1 PFVAFI
7 ASDPNAMARVPPLLR
22 SGVNTV
28 TMLLLAGTIVVGA
41 FWLIRQV
48 QRAWLREPLN
58 LPKYLLLAA
67 AIPMHWVA
75 LLTPMPNKPIA
86 LVAILT
92 IYHTLQYHRL
102 IWFHNQNYVNANT
115 GLRGSSPTVREG
127 SLDHSSLKKKYGP
140 AALISRR
147 LLYYIAF
154 GILFGLL
161 YQGPRQILG
170 YFGLKASH
178 GDATAQL
185 PMSIQLGVAVLWG
198 VAFIHYYLD
207 SKIWRVRR
215 DPSVGK
221 AL

>member
-1 PFVAFI
+1 
-7 ASDPNAMARVPPLLR
+7 
-22 SGVNTV
+22 
-28 TMLLLAGTIVVGA
+28 
-41 FWLIRQV
+41 
-48 QRAWLREPLN
+48 
-58 LPKYLLLAA
+58 
-67 AIPMHWVA
+67 MHWIA

-92 IYHTLQYHRL
+92 IYHNLQYHRL
-102 IWFHNQNYVNANT
+102 IWFHNQKYIAAST
-115 GLRGSSPTVREG
+115 GPRGSSPTVREG
-127 SLDHSSLKKKYGP
+127 SLDQLTLKKKYGP

-161 YQGPRQILG
+161 YQGPRQVLG

-178 GDATAQL
+178 GDPAAQL
-185 PMSIQLGVAVLWG
+185 SIPIQLGVAVLWG
-198 VAFIHYYLD
+198 VAFIHYHLD

-221 AL
+221 ALNM

>member
-1 PFVAFI
+1 
-7 ASDPNAMARVPPLLR
+7 
-22 SGVNTV
+22 
-28 TMLLLAGTIVVGA
+28 
-41 FWLIRQV
+41 
-48 QRAWLREPLN
+48 LN

-92 IYHTLQYHRL
+92 IYHNLQYHRL
-102 IWFHNQNYVNANT
+102 IWFHNQKYVDASSRRSLAEVKSPAAERQSLSALGSGRAANEVAS
-115 GLRGSSPTVREG
+115 GLRS
-127 SLDHSSLKKKYGP
+127 KYGP

-178 GDATAQL
+178 GDVTAQL
-185 PMSIQLGVAVLWG
+185 PVSIQLGVAVLWG

-221 AL
+221 ALNMS